1 MQYARLDSPDGLS
14 KRPRI
19 HPMLPVTA
27 GEYGPAAKRT
37 ERPVRHLGDT
47 SIDRRSRRIGLASA
61 TALIVGALMA
71 VSLGTG
77 GSARAAGGSVDLD
90 QWATIDAAWQ
100 NGNLNGNNTAYPEG
114 GVVPFRL
121 AVEGLSAGNHSIR
134 ISYDFTAGGHKAYD
148 FLSSWNAW
156 RSPNL
161 CGGGGGAV
169 SSLCPGLGA
178 ASTAGLPSD
187 SFKTDGL
194 SVAGAQAYST
204 FSRRMTI
211 YGGSITSISAPV
223 HSGSASGNSTAEITV
238 RFTSKGSAVLLAWG
252 GHLAQ
257 SGYWDVYAGGA
268 PDGAGQ
274 VSGAPWH
281 MRTLQLDGAGNRNQD
296 RSIQA
301 SAISGALAGPT
312 PPAAPAPT
320 PKPTQN
326 TSVVVPPAGGND
338 PPPQGGSAPR
348 PTVNPNITLPP
359 TSALPAGSLPSSN
372 APELLTILVLA
383 LFASMVIL
391 QIARDAKRYRRH

>member
-1 MQYARLDSPDGLS
+1 M
-14 KRPRI
+14 
-19 HPMLPVTA
+19 
-27 GEYGPAAKRT
+27 
-37 ERPVRHLGDT
+37 RHLGHA

-61 TALIVGALMA
+61 TALVVGALMA

-77 GSARAAGGSVDLD
+77 GSARAAGLSLDLD
-90 QWATIDAAWQ
+90 QWATLNAAWQ
-100 NGNLNGNNTAYPEG
+100 NGDLNGNNTTYPEG

-121 AVEGLSAGNHSIR
+121 AIEGLKAGNHSLHIN
-134 ISYDFTAGGHKAYD
+134 YDFTAGGHKAYD
-148 FLSSWNAW
+148 FLSTWNAW
-156 RSPNL
+156 RGPSL
-161 CGGGGGAV
+161 CAPKGGAI

-178 ASTAGLPSD
+178 ASSASFPTD

-194 SVAGAQAYST
+194 TVAGAQAYST
-204 FSRRMTI
+204 FPRRLTI
-211 YGGSITSISAPV
+211 YGGTITSISAPV
-223 HSGSASGNSTAEITV
+223 HSGSPSGNSSADITV

-257 SGYWDVYAGGA
+257 SGYWDKAGGGA

-274 VSGAPWH
+274 VAGAPWH

-301 SAISGALAGPT
+301 SAISGALAGPPA

-326 TSVVVPPAGGND
+326 TSVVVPPAGGNA

-359 TSALPAGSLPSSN
+359 TSALPQRGAPLSN
-372 APELLTILVLA
+372 APDLLTVLVLA
-383 LFASMVIL
+383 LFASMVML
-391 QIARDAKRYRRH
+391 QIARDARRYRRH

>member
-1 MQYARLDSPDGLS
+1 M
-14 KRPRI
+14 
-19 HPMLPVTA
+19 
-27 GEYGPAAKRT
+27 
-37 ERPVRHLGDT
+37 RHLGNA

-61 TALIVGALMA
+61 TAFFVGALTA

-90 QWATIDAAWQ
+90 QWATIDGAWQ

-121 AVEGLSAGNHSIR
+121 AVEGLKAGAHTLR
-134 ISYDFTAGGHKAYD
+134 INYDFTAGGHKAYD

-178 ASTAGLPSD
+178 ASTASFPSD

-194 SVAGAQAYST
+194 TVAGAQAYST
-204 FSRRMTI
+204 FARRMTI
-211 YGGSITSISAPV
+211 YGGSITSISAPA
-223 HSGSASGNSTAEITV
+223 HSGSASGNSSADITV

-257 SGYWDVYAGGA
+257 SGYWNVAGGGA
-268 PDGAGQ
+268 LDGSAQ

-296 RSIQA
+296 RSIQE
-301 SAISGALAGPT
+301 SAISGALGGPPA

-348 PTVNPNITLPP
+348 PTVNPNVTLPP
-359 TSALPAGSLPSSN
+359 TSALPGQIVPRSSV
-372 APELLTILVLA
+372 PELFAVMVLA
-383 LFASMVIL
+383 LIAALAIL
-391 QIARDAKRYRRH
+391 EIALDSQRHHRH

>member
-1 MQYARLDSPDGLS
+1 
-14 KRPRI
+14 
-19 HPMLPVTA
+19 MLPVTA

-37 ERPVRHLGDT
+37 ERPVRHLGTT

-61 TALIVGALMA
+61 TALVASALMA

-77 GSARAAGGSVDLD
+77 GSARAAGVGLDLD
-90 QWATIDAAWQ
+90 QWATINAAWQ
-100 NGNLNGNNTAYPEG
+100 NGDLNANNTSYPEG

-121 AVEGLSAGNHSIR
+121 AIEGLKAGNHSLHIN
-134 ISYDFTAGGHKAYD
+134 YDFTAGGHKAYD
-148 FLSSWNAW
+148 FLSTWNAW
-156 RSPNL
+156 RAPSL
-161 CGGGGGAV
+161 CAPKGGAI

-178 ASTAGLPSD
+178 ASSAAFPSD

-194 SVAGAQAYST
+194 TVAGAQAYST
-204 FSRRMTI
+204 FSRRLTI
-211 YGGSITSISAPV
+211 YGGTITSISVPV
-223 HSGSASGNSTAEITV
+223 HSGSPSGNSSADITV

-257 SGYWDVYAGGA
+257 SGYWDVYGGGA

-301 SAISGALAGPT
+301 SAISGALAGP
-312 PPAAPAPT
+312 PAPT

-326 TSVVVPPAGGND
+326 TSVVVPPAGGNN
-338 PPPQGGSAPR
+338 PPQGGSAPR

-359 TSALPAGSLPSSN
+359 TSALAQPVAPRSN
-372 APELLTILVLA
+372 GPELLTVLA
-383 LFASMVIL
+383 LAVFASMVIL